1 MENDIWKIPLELG
14 EPHRPFLLVSA
25 HLMTTMDC
33 TPKENQ
39 VSAGS
44 GRWRALA
51 LLSLAELLGMS
62 LWFSAS
68 AVVPALRVEWSLS
81 PANASWLTVAVQ
93 LGFVSGT
100 LLSALLNLPD
110 VINVRRLFALS
121 AFGGALVNAA
131 FGLYAQGPRAG
142 IALRFLTGLFLAGVY
157 PPGMKIMA
165 TWFRER
171 RGMALGVLVGALT
184 LGKASPYLVNG
195 LGSANWRHNILFVS
209 LLAVCGGLIVLF
221 FVDDGPFALPAARFD
236 WQQAIKVFTNRG
248 VRLANFGY
256 FGHMWELYAM
266 WTWTP
271 VMIRASLA
279 LQGSKPGLAEVA
291 SFMVIGCGAIGCV
304 AAGLLADRVGRTVV
318 TSWAMAISG
327 SCCLIIG
334 FCFGL
339 NPVLL
344 LVIAAIWGASVVAD
358 SAQFSTCVTE
368 LGDQQYIGTALT
380 IQTCLGFLLTTVS
393 IELIPR
399 IERLVGWRYAFMIL
413 APGPLFGV
421 ISMLRLRALPEAL
434 KIAQGRK

>member
-1 MENDIWKIPLELG
+1 VTNPI
-14 EPHRPFLLVSA
+14 HS
-25 HLMTTMDC
+25 
-33 TPKENQ
+33 NQ
-39 VSAGS
+39 VVPNA
-44 GRWRALA
+44 RWRSLA
-51 LLSLAELLGMS
+51 LLSLAELLGMA

-68 AVVPALRVEWSLS
+68 AVVPALRVEWRLS
-81 PANASWLTVAVQ
+81 ASSASWLTVAVQ

-110 VINVRRLFALS
+110 MINVRILFAIS
-121 AFGGALVNAA
+121 AFAGALANAA
-131 FGLYAQGPRAG
+131 FGFYAQGPRVG
-142 IALRFLTGLFLAGVY
+142 IALRFFTGLFLAGVY

-165 TWFRER
+165 TWFRDR

-184 LGKASPYLVNG
+184 LGKALPYLVNG
-195 LGSANWRHNILFVS
+195 LGSANWRYNVLFVS
-209 LLAVCGGLIVLF
+209 VLAVIGGIVVLF
-221 FVDDGPFALPAARFD
+221 FVGDGPYTLPAARFD
-236 WQQAIKVFTNRG
+236 WQQAFKAFTNRG

-266 WTWTP
+266 WTWMP

-291 SFMVIGCGAIGCV
+291 SFIVIGCGAVGCV

-327 SCCLIIG
+327 SCCLVIG
-334 FCFGL
+334 LCFGA
-339 NPVLL
+339 NPVFLL
-344 LVIAAIWGASVVAD
+344 LIAGIWGASVVAD

-368 LGDQQYIGTALT
+368 LGDPQYIGTALT
-380 IQTCLGFLLTTVS
+380 IQTCLGFLLTTIS

-399 IERLVGWRYAFMIL
+399 FVHLVGWRYAFMIL

-421 ISMLRLRALPEAL
+421 IAMLRLRALPEAE